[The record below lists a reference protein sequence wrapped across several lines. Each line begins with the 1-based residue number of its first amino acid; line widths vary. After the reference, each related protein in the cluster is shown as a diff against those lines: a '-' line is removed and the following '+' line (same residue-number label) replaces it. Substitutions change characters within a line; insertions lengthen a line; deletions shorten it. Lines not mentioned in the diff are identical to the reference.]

1 MHLKQRHPVSP
12 PPKLSNLYN
21 KGWEAHLDDSKSCRR
36 AALLVAMGPPTP
48 TSYPQASMS
57 THSARAA
64 IKCELTGPAKYR
76 AARAARWGSNPPKS
90 DELGEVGVGDGRQ
103 HHLRAPQGE
112 IGPCVAHLGAHAR
125 PRRFL
130 RGPSSSATRTPA
142 IPNQSGSTRA
152 VWIPTFRAELRG
164 PHPGARPGG
173 ARGLAF

>member
-12 PPKLSNLYN
+12 PPSYQICIIRGGRLTSTTRNLV
-21 KGWEAHLDDSKSCRR
+21 GGPLCSRLWVHLH
-36 AALLVAMGPPTP
+36 
-48 TSYPQASMS
+48 PQASMS
-57 THSARAA
+57 TRSARAA
-64 IKCELTGPAKYR
+64 TKCELTSPAKSR

-90 DELGEVGVGDGRQ
+90 DGLGEVGVGGGRK

-130 RGPSSSATRTPA
+130 RGPSGSRERTPA

-152 VWIPTFRAELRG
+152 VWIPTFCAELG
-164 PHPGARPGG
+164 PPHREARPGD
-173 ARGLAF
+173 ARKLAF